1 MRLYII
7 TGPNDKTGEIA
18 NHIRV
23 LPTDTADDIENKAET
38 IKEDL
43 NREWGVR
50 GIIGVYV
57 DREVRCEHRNVRQAR
72 RTVRRYRRRWEYF
85 SPVGEEVNFITVFID
100 GGTVI
105 VRENRW
111 SYKRYARLYDLR
123 ERIRYLRHPEKETA
137 LPSDMEDKCFDD

>member
-7 TGPNDKTGEIA
+7 TGPDDKTGDIA
-18 NHIRV
+18 NRIRV
-23 LPTDTADDIENKAET
+23 LPTDTADDIENKAEA

-50 GIIGVYV
+50 AVIGVCV
-57 DREVRCEHRNVRQAR
+57 DRNVRCEHRNARQAR

-85 SPVGEEVNFITVFID
+85 SPVGEEVNFIAVFID
-100 GGTVI
+100 GESVT

-111 SYKRYARLYDLR
+111 DYGRYERLYLLR
-123 ERIRYLRHPEKETA
+123 ERIHHLLAPVKRVPVT
-137 LPSDMEDKCFDD
+137 DDSPF